1 MSTKSQARAL
11 LLAAV
16 VPALLVTGCAA
27 GGNDMRLMGAAAS
40 PMPSESGPSPYGS
53 ESGSMSPMP
62 SESGNMSPEP
72 SASESASM
80 APMTS
85 PRAAVQAFFD
95 AAKAGEADK
104 AVEAF
109 ATDGLAAAEGKPTAQ
124 GTDALTTL
132 FKDLFKTKMIATHT
146 FDETRMVGEVAFVRT
161 TSTEGSEKYR
171 EFFLLKKSDGEW
183 KIERF
188 MNNSAS
194 K

>member
-40 PMPSESGPSPYGS
+40 PMPSESGPTPAES
-53 ESGSMSPMP
+53 ESGNMSPMP

-72 SASESASM
+72 SESASM
-80 APMTS
+80 APMTT
-85 PRAAVQAFFD
+85 PRAAVEAFFD
-95 AAKAGEADK
+95 AAKAGEPDK

-109 ATDGLAAAEGKPTAQ
+109 ATDGMAAVEGKPTAQ

-132 FKDLFKTKMIATHT
+132 FKELFKAKMIATHT
-146 FDETRMVGEVAFVRT
+146 FDETRMMGDVALVRT

-171 EFFLLKKSDGEW
+171 EFFVLKKSGNEW
-183 KIERF
+183 KIERYI
-188 MNNSAS
+188 NNTVSE
-194 K
+194 

>member
-40 PMPSESGPSPYGS
+40 PMPSESGPSPA
-53 ESGSMSPMP
+53 ESDTGTMSPMP

-72 SASESASM
+72 SESASM
-80 APMTS
+80 APMTT
-85 PRAAVQAFFD
+85 PRAAVMAFFD
-95 AAKAGEADK
+95 AAKAGEPDK
-104 AVEAF
+104 AVEVF
-109 ATDGLAAAEGKPTAQ
+109 ATDGMAAVEGKPTAQ

-132 FKDLFKTKMIATHT
+132 FKELFKAKMIATHT
-146 FDETRMVGEVAFVRT
+146 IDETRMMGDVAFVRT

-171 EFFLLKKSDGEW
+171 EFFLLKKSGGEW
-183 KIERF
+183 KIERYI
-188 MNNSAS
+188 NNTVSE
-194 K
+194 

>member
-1 MSTKSQARAL
+1 M
-11 LLAAV
+11 LAAV

-40 PMPSESGPSPYGS
+40 PMPSESGPSPY
-53 ESGSMSPMP
+53 ESGNMSPMP
-62 SESGNMSPEP
+62 SESGSMMSPEP

-85 PRAAVQAFFD
+85 PRAAVQAYFD
-95 AAKAGEADK
+95 AAKAGEPDK

-109 ATDGLAAAEGKPTAQ
+109 ATDGMAAAEGKPTAQ

-132 FKDLFKTKMIATHT
+132 FKELFKAKMTATHT
-146 FDETRMVGEVAFVRT
+146 FDETRTIGEVAFVRT
-161 TSTEGSEKYR
+161 TSTEGTEKYR
-171 EFFLLKKSDGEW
+171 EFFLLKKSGGEW

-188 MNNSAS
+188 INNTAS
-194 K
+194 S

>member
-53 ESGSMSPMP
+53 GDMSPMP
-62 SESGNMSPEP
+62 SSRAMMSPEP

-85 PRAAVQAFFD
+85 PRAAVQAYFD
-95 AAKAGEADK
+95 GAKAGEADK

-109 ATDGLAAAEGKPTAQ
+109 ATDGMAAVQGKPTAQ

-132 FKDLFKTKMIATHT
+132 FKELFKTKMMATHT

-171 EFFLLKKSDGEW
+171 EFFLLKKSGGEW

-188 MNNSAS
+188 MNNTVSE
-194 K
+194 